1 MSILTELISY
11 FNNLQIPVETGVF
24 SDTAPDVYVVITP
37 IANTFGYFADNRPN
51 FDVQEARISLF
62 SKGNYQQTNTH
73 IVVDLIELDFTLTDR
88 RYLGYENDTGYHHV
102 AIDVEKYYGLE
113 E

>member
-11 FNNLQIPVETGVF
+11 FNNLPIPVETGVF

-37 IANTFGYFADNRPN
+37 IANTFGYFADNQPN

-62 SKGNYQQTNTH
+62 SKGNYQQIIAQ
-73 IVVDLIELDFTLTDR
+73 IVGDLIELDFTLTDR

>member
-1 MSILTELISY
+1 MSVLTELTSF
-11 FNNLQIPVETGVF
+11 FNGIQIPVETGVF

-37 IANTFGYFADNRPN
+37 IADSFGYHADNRPE

-62 SKGNYQQTNTH
+62 SKGNYQQTKTQ
-73 IVVDLIELDFTLTDR
+73 IVGDLIQLDFTVTDR
-88 RYLGYENDTGYHHV
+88 RYLGYENDTGYHHM
-102 AIDVEKYYGLE
+102 AIDVEKHYGLE

>member
-1 MSILTELISY
+1 MSILTELTSF
-11 FNNLQIPVETGVF
+11 FNSILIPVETGVF
-24 SDTAPDVYVVITP
+24 SDTAPDLYVVITP
-37 IANTFGYFADNRPN
+37 IADTFGYFADNRPN

-62 SKGNYQQTNTH
+62 SKGNYQQSNTQ
-73 IVVDLIELDFTLTDR
+73 IVGDLLELDFTLTDR

-102 AIDVEKYYGLE
+102 AIDVEKHYGLE

>member
-1 MSILTELISY
+1 MSILTELISF
-11 FNNLQIPVETGVF
+11 FNSILIPVETGVF
-24 SDTAPDVYVVITP
+24 SNTAPDVYVVITP
-37 IANTFGYFADNRPN
+37 IADTFGYHADNRPE

-62 SKGNYQQTNTH
+62 SKGNYQQIKTQ
-73 IVVDLIELDFTLTDR
+73 IVGDLIQLDFTVTDR
-88 RYLGYENDTGYHHV
+88 RYLGYENDTGYHHM

>member
-1 MSILTELISY
+1 MSILTELISF
-11 FNNLQIPVETGVF
+11 FNSILIPVETGVF

-37 IANTFGYFADNRPN
+37 IADTFGYHADNQPE

-62 SKGNYQQTNTH
+62 SKGNYQQTKKQ
-73 IVVDLIELDFTLTDR
+73 IVGDLIQLDFTLTDR
-88 RYLGYENDTGYHHV
+88 RYLGYENDTGYHHM
-102 AIDVEKYYGLE
+102 AIDVEKHYGLE